1 MSKKG
6 SISEYVKNMRENQK
20 KLDEEKKKNIQSSD
34 YMQKINK
41 HNTGNKKNNDFFKK
55 MQEEQKKS
63 EAKRIE
69 KVSGED
75 DMQKSKKNSVG
86 ALNSKVYVENMKKNQ
101 NKIENEKKDDFINKD
116 GMKKSKKELVS
127 RNNKEYVK
135 QMNENQ
141 KKIEKEKK
149 ENIINK
155 DDMQNFD
162 KKKIGNRNNEEHIKN
177 MNENQNKLEMEKK
190 KNIMKKDDMIN
201 IDKDNINNI
210 NSEEYIKNMNEN
222 QNKLDNEKKDDI
234 INKDNMLNFDKDNIG
249 TINIEEYF
257 GNMSENQKKLEMEK
271 IIYLQKLED
280 MLNSDEIINDP
291 EYKEKRNNII
301 KEINLNIEKEKLES
315 EPVEKEEEKVEEVLG
330 TDDILENKEKFTI
343 YKYPDFQFPP
353 VVNNNCKVLLM
364 IGNAQ
369 KYFIDTFITMYS
381 NIKYDDNFRYSIG
394 AVPNSEISIYNIKF
408 RNPEKNYDIKIISIP
423 SIEQMND
430 LTMRN
435 MIELFKE
442 KIPRNCINLI
452 CFTFEENKEELNVYE
467 KIFYKLLI
475 NLLDYRA
482 KLLFLISSNDLN
494 SEINNYNQN
503 YLIDKLFNFEKKEK
517 DKLDIVY
524 ISFNNKIIF
533 DCDENNWNKIK
544 EKMDIIKNEILFS
557 KRGILT
563 KEKID
568 VMNLILLEEKEKIA
582 QKFIEFDINEKL
594 IILYYLLDICF
605 YLGENLSD
613 LILSLLNIII
623 ISRNHNIIHQNN
635 DKLEF
640 FNDQNCIK
648 YINILSKL
656 SLNFAKLEY
665 IRIMNCVN
673 DENIL
678 DNTMYLFEKITKNKI
693 KNLNLAKNKISDL
706 TWLNNLDIFSNL
718 ETLDL
723 SNNNIVNLSPL
734 MKCKFNY
741 LENFNL
747 SHNKISNIEWFKNNN
762 FRSLKYLN
770 LSENEIN
777 SGLNEFS
784 FSFTNTSEELLL
796 VLKCEKN
803 YDEIFFKYNINLD
816 MEFKYTF
823 KDKNFNDILKNI
835 SFEGIKSL
843 KLKNFDNNIHFL
855 ENRTLEY
862 LKTLDIIDN
871 NITNLSIFNNIKF
884 AHIDKIFKNRENDF
898 LENIFWKIKEGFKYL
913 KSFTLINT
921 EKLEIELNSD
931 NKTYNIYTYFKNPEL
946 NILFNN
952 TDFLFDDILSNTK
965 DVIIPGT
972 IFDIDG
978 NSTNLFSY
986 YTLKNYILPFLKN
999 IYSEEI
1005 KIDYIKEKNIY
1016 ECEIKFLNPYINIK
1030 VNFNDL
1036 SFINDSNI
1044 LNKTEK
1050 IYLNHI
1056 PNNELNKIQFEKF
1069 SPSLYIQLNNIY
1081 IENIE
1086 IISKLYSRNIAT
1098 FNVECIPNLIDPMES
1113 FDFKKIIR
1121 DNRIKYFYPS
1131 LVSKK
1136 IFCFEIRINKE
1147 ILNRINFMKNCLY
1160 INLVY
1165 MNINENDLTFL
1176 NKECFSSIINL
1187 NLSNNK
1193 IKNIYLVTYNSLA
1206 NLETLDLSNNE
1217 IEDINLLNDENNKF
1231 KNLKLLKINNN
1242 PIRKGLEVV
1251 KQKFFMHDCLYIT
1264 VNDIDKKNAEYYI
1277 SLKFNNTLSYIDLKI
1292 DTNEIKTL
1300 INYTPKEEVKDECR
1314 YIYLDFYLENV
1325 NSLWD
1330 LIDYN
1335 YTFFDFNLTFEK
1347 LVDEYNLNITNE
1359 DFFIKN
1365 GIHYYLISIL
1375 YIRRRDFI
1383 YSLDL
1388 GNKDEIIKNLF
1399 KLVYDKGYNYLIE
1412 LNEIDLYLNFDK
1424 IKYYFS
1430 FLNSDSLNNYNFE
1443 GLLGLNEIDF
1453 SQIKLN
1459 DIRTLCSAPLIS
1471 LKTLKLCNNTKIINL
1486 YELKNAKF
1494 INLQNLDLSQD
1505 GINDLEEIGM
1515 KEYPFK
1521 GLISLNLG
1529 YNNIEK
1535 IEPILH
1541 FEILQNLN
1549 LEYNNLS
1556 SRVTLI
1562 MLENLK
1568 SCRGPE
1574 LRGNKQ

>member
-1 MSKKG
+1 
-6 SISEYVKNMRENQK
+6 
-20 KLDEEKKKNIQSSD
+20 
-34 YMQKINK
+34 
-41 HNTGNKKNNDFFKK
+41 
-55 MQEEQKKS
+55 
-63 EAKRIE
+63 
-69 KVSGED
+69 
-75 DMQKSKKNSVG
+75 
-86 ALNSKVYVENMKKNQ
+86 
-101 NKIENEKKDDFINKD
+101 
-116 GMKKSKKELVS
+116 
-127 RNNKEYVK
+127 
-135 QMNENQ
+135 MNENQ

-149 ENIINK
+149 ETIINK
-155 DDMQNFD
+155 DDMINNNKD
-162 KKKIGNRNNEEHIKN
+162 NIGRINNEEHIKN
-177 MNENQNKLEMEKK
+177 MNENQNILEMEKK

-210 NSEEYIKNMNEN
+210 NSEEYIKNMKEN

-301 KEINLNIEKEKLES
+301 KEINLNIEKKKLES
-315 EPVEKEEEKVEEVLG
+315 EPIEKEEEKVEEVLG

-364 IGNAQ
+364 IGYAQ

-394 AVPNSEISIYNIKF
+394 TVPNSEISIYNIKF

-452 CFTFEENKEELNVYE
+452 CFTFEENKEDLNVYE

-475 NLLDYRA
+475 NLLDYRV

-494 SEINNYNQN
+494 GEINNYNPN

-594 IILYYLLDICF
+594 IILYHLLDICF

-640 FNDQNCIK
+640 FNDQNCIE

-706 TWLNNLDIFSNL
+706 TWLNSLDIFSNL

-803 YDEIFFKYNINLD
+803 YDEIFFKYNINLE

-823 KDKNFNDILKNI
+823 VDKNFNDILKNI

-884 AHIDKIFKNRENDF
+884 IHIDKIFKNRDNDF

-931 NKTYNIYTYFKNPEL
+931 NKSYNIYTYFKNPEL

-1086 IISKLYSRNIAT
+1086 IISKLYSRNIDT
-1098 FNVECIPNLIDPMES
+1098 SNLECNPNLIDPMES

-1136 IFCFEIRINKE
+1136 IFCFEIGINKE

-1251 KQKFFMHDCLYIT
+1251 KQKFFMHNCLYIT

-1292 DTNEIKTL
+1292 DTNEIKAL

-1335 YTFFDFNLTFEK
+1335 YTFFDFDLTFEK
-1347 LVDEYNLNITNE
+1347 LVNEYNLNITKE

-1365 GIHYYLISIL
+1365 GIRFYLISIL

-1443 GLLGLNEIDF
+1443 GLSGLNEIDF

-1556 SRVTLI
+1556 VRVTLI

-1574 LRGNKQ
+1574 LRGNKE